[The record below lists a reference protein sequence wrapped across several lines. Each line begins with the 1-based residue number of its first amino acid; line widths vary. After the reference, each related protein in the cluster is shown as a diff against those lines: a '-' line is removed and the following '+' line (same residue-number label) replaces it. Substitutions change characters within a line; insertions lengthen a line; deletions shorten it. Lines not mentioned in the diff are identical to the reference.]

1 VEVPAVHIATTGEQE
16 QLRAELRA
24 YFADLVTPELRAES
38 RATEGGGPLC
48 KEAVRRL
55 GRDGWLGIGWPK
67 EFGGQG
73 RSAHEQYIFFEEAW
87 RQQAPIPYLTVNSV
101 GPAIMA
107 YGSEEQ
113 KRDFLPRIL
122 AGEVWFAIGYSE
134 PGAGTDLAGLTT
146 RAVRDGDEYVIDGA
160 KTWTSQAHFSD
171 YLWLAVRTDPDAPK
185 HKGLSILIVPTD
197 SPGVSFT
204 PIHLVGGNRVN
215 ATHLDGVRVPVD
227 NVVLGENRGWTLITS
242 QLNHERFTIA
252 PAGFRLR
259 VHEDVLRWAA
269 TTRLDDG
276 TAVIDLP
283 WVRQALAR
291 IRSRLEVLR
300 LMNWRLADQIHHDAL
315 EPAQASALKVFATET
330 ALDDWRLLL
339 EIVGQVGYLVPG
351 SPDAELHGML
361 EHQYRNDIILT
372 YGGGTSE
379 IQRDII
385 AMAGL
390 GMPRAPR

>member
-1 VEVPAVHIATTGEQE
+1 MPAVHIATTDEQE
-16 QLRAELRA
+16 ELRAELRA
-24 YFADLVTPELRAES
+24 YFAALVTPELRAES

-48 KEAVRRL
+48 KEAVRQL
-55 GRDGWLGIGWPK
+55 GRDGWLGIGWPR
-67 EFGGQG
+67 EYGGQG

-87 RQQAPIPYLTVNSV
+87 RVQAPIPYLTVNSV

-107 YGSEEQ
+107 YGSDEQ
-113 KRDFLPRIL
+113 KAHFLPRIL

-146 RAVRDGDEYVIDGA
+146 KAVRDGDEYVVNGQ

-197 SPGVSFT
+197 APGVKLS
-204 PIHLVGGNRVN
+204 PIHLVGGNKVN
-215 ATHLDGVRVPVD
+215 STFLEDVRVPVA

-252 PAGFRLR
+252 PVGFRQR
-259 VHEDVLRWAA
+259 VFEDAVRWAEA
-269 TTRLDDG
+269 THLDDG
-276 TAVIDLP
+276 TSVIDLP
-283 WVRQALAR
+283 WVRTTLGR
-291 IRSRLEVLR
+291 IRARLEVLR

-339 EIVGQVGYLVPG
+339 EVVGQVGYLTPG
-351 SPDAELHGML
+351 SPGAELHGML